1 MGLVLAE
8 LVRQPWA
15 MTPTALG
22 FMSDVLGRWAGG
34 TRLDSDSVEALIG
47 SGPADTQ
54 ARRREAYDRRTGV
67 AVLPLYGVLA
77 HRAHM
82 VQRVSGA
89 GCTST
94 ELFARAFEDALAD
107 PAVRSIVIDVDSPGG
122 AVAGTPELADR
133 IHAGRSRK
141 PIVAVVNATGASAAY
156 WIASAASEVVC
167 TPSGMV
173 GSIGVLAVHED
184 RSRALRARGVAFTL
198 IHAGRFKVEGN
209 SLAPL
214 GADARSEMQRTVDQA
229 YMRMTTAIGR
239 YRGRSAAEVVAQFGQ
254 GRMLDAR
261 AALRAGMVDR
271 VATLD
276 DTILRMSGAR
286 PLAVVSGGTRT
297 AHTPRRAAAA
307 ARLMLVQRPKL
318 IR

>member
-1 MGLVLAE
+1 MTVVAE
-8 LVRQPWA
+8 LIRQPWA

-82 VQRVSGA
+82 VSRVSGA

-94 ELFARAFEDALAD
+94 ELFSRAFEDALAD

-122 AVAGTPELADR
+122 AVAGTVELADR
-133 IHAGRSRK
+133 IHAARAKK

-156 WIASAASEVVC
+156 WIASAAAEVIC

-184 RSRALRARGVAFTL
+184 RSKALQRRGVAFTL

-209 SLAPL
+209 SLSPL
-214 GADARSEMQRTVDQA
+214 GADARTEMQRMVDHA
-229 YMRMTTAIGR
+229 YMRMTAAIGR
-239 YRGRSAAEVVAQFGQ
+239 YRARTAADVAANFGQ

-261 AALRAGMVDR
+261 AALRAGMIDR
-271 VATLD
+271 IATLD

-286 PLAVVSGGTRT
+286 PLAVVTGGARA
-297 AHTPRRAAAA
+297 AHAPRRAAVA
-307 ARLMLVQRPKL
+307 ARLALVR
-318 IR
+318 R